1 MTLDSMTPGVPSN
14 PGIPGAV
21 DTVLLD
27 RDGTVIVDKHYLSDP
42 TGVELLPGAA
52 EGLQNLFLS
61 GKGLFIV
68 TNQSGIGRG
77 YFSEADYL
85 ACHAALED
93 ILHSAGVSLA
103 GSAFCP
109 HTPEEACAC
118 RKPGPGMWRTLA
130 TRYGLDASRTAMV
143 GDKAEDILFGRNAG
157 FPAVALVLT
166 GKGAGVAG
174 KLGLTLPET
183 GEPFREVAAASL
195 PGGEHLPHAVA
206 RTLEGAAAWI
216 LEKYNRPEPG

>member
-1 MTLDSMTPGVPSN
+1 MTLDSMMPGS
-14 PGIPGAV
+14 V

-42 TGVELLPGAA
+42 AGVELLPGAA
-52 EGLQNLFLS
+52 DGLRNLALS
-61 GKGLFIV
+61 GKRLFIV

-93 ILHSAGVSLA
+93 VLRGAGVSFA

-109 HTPEEACAC
+109 HAPEDGCAC

-130 TRYGLDASRTAMV
+130 SRYGLDATRTAMV
-143 GDKAEDILFGRNAG
+143 GDKAEDILFGRNAC

-166 GKGAGVAG
+166 GKGADIAK
-174 KLGLTLPET
+174 KLNLPLPDE
-183 GEPFREVAAASL
+183 GEAFCEVPAASL
-195 PGGEHLPHAVA
+195 PGGAHLPHAVA
-206 RTLEGAAAWI
+206 HTLEGAAAWI